1 MNDSIV
7 FLLMSL
13 ETIEENVQNA
23 SKGEKQR
30 QMAIEQIHKNAV
42 SGFIS
47 MLNTIGTIILIMGII
62 MWIS

>member
-1 MNDSIV
+1 MNDNIV

-30 QMAIEQIHKNAV
+30 QMAIEQIHKNAI

-47 MLNTIGTIILIMGII
+47 MLNTIGTIVLIAVII
-62 MWIS
+62 RWIF

>member
-47 MLNTIGTIILIMGII
+47 MLNTILTIVLIAVII
-62 MWIS
+62 RWIF